1 MTCGAAGKKGAGPCG
16 YITEKLLL
24 GIPRT
29 ADIPCP
35 VHRCEAYMYD
45 SSGKHSFRSTF
56 LEGLRRFQER
66 GVAVLIDGK
75 VCEFGEL
82 DRIFTAETGTF
93 YIGGC
98 IPDEKGDLK
107 EIHFDKVTYR

>member
-1 MTCGAAGKKGAGPCG
+1 
-16 YITEKLLL
+16 
-24 GIPRT
+24 
-29 ADIPCP
+29 
-35 VHRCEAYMYD
+35 MYD

-82 DRIFTAETGTF
+82 DWIFTAETGTF
-93 YIGGC
+93 YVGGC

>member
-1 MTCGAAGKKGAGPCG
+1 M
-16 YITEKLLL
+16 
-24 GIPRT
+24 
-29 ADIPCP
+29 
-35 VHRCEAYMYD
+35 
-45 SSGKHSFRSTF
+45 
-56 LEGLRRFQER
+56 
-66 GVAVLIDGK
+66 AVLIDGK

-82 DRIFTAETGTF
+82 DRIFPAETGTF